1 MKKLE
6 DLEFNLTKD
15 MSYTLINALKVK
27 EQLNGKI
34 TEEERLELE
43 KEFNTLKN
51 TFIRQFK
58 HNNKKEID
66 LYNQIKKKKNRLVK
80 AYLKKN

>member
-6 DLEFNLTKD
+6 DLKFNLTKD

-27 EQLNGKI
+27 ERLNGKI
-34 TEEERLELE
+34 TDDERVELE
-43 KEFNTLKN
+43 KEFDTLKN
-51 TFIRQFK
+51 TFISQFK

-66 LYNQIKKKKNRLVK
+66 LHNKIKKEEK
-80 AYLKKN
+80 

>member
-1 MKKLE
+1 MKKLD

-27 EQLNGKI
+27 ERLNDKI
-34 TEEERLELE
+34 TDEERVELE

-51 TFIRQFK
+51 TFISQFK

-66 LYNQIKKKKNRLVK
+66 LIRLFK
-80 AYLKKN
+80 TK

>member
-6 DLEFNLTKD
+6 DLRFNLTKN
-15 MSYTLINALKVK
+15 MSYTLINALKIK
-27 EQLNGKI
+27 KRLKGKI
-34 TEEERLELE
+34 TDEERVELE

-66 LYNQIKKKKNRLVK
+66 VYNKIKKEEK
-80 AYLKKN
+80 

>member
-6 DLEFNLTKD
+6 DLRFNLTKD

-27 EQLNGKI
+27 ERLNDKI
-34 TEEERLELE
+34 TDEERVELE
-43 KEFNTLKN
+43 KEFNNLKN
-51 TFIRQFK
+51 TFISQFK

-66 LYNQIKKKKNRLVK
+66 LYNKI
-80 AYLKKN
+80 

>member
-27 EQLNGKI
+27 ERLNDKI
-34 TEEERLELE
+34 TDEERAELE
-43 KEFNTLKN
+43 KEFNALKN
-51 TFIRQFK
+51 KFINQFK
-58 HNNKKEID
+58 RSNKKEID
-66 LYNQIKKKKNRLVK
+66 LYNRLKNV
-80 AYLKKN
+80 

>member
-27 EQLNGKI
+27 ERLNGKI
-34 TEEERLELE
+34 DEEERVELE

-51 TFIRQFK
+51 AFISQFK
-58 HNNKKEID
+58 LNNKKEID
-66 LYNQIKKKKNRLVK
+66 LYNKIKKEEK
-80 AYLKKN
+80 

>member
-6 DLEFNLTKD
+6 DLRFNLTKD

-27 EQLNGKI
+27 ERLNDNI
-34 TEEERLELE
+34 TDEERVELE

-51 TFIRQFK
+51 TFISQFK

-66 LYNQIKKKKNRLVK
+66 LYNKIKKEEK
-80 AYLKKN
+80 

>member
-27 EQLNGKI
+27 ERLSDKI
-34 TEEERLELE
+34 TDEERVELE

-51 TFIRQFK
+51 IFISQFK

-66 LYNQIKKKKNRLVK
+66 LYNKFSNNQSNV
-80 AYLKKN
+80 

>member
-6 DLEFNLTKD
+6 DLRFNLTKD

-27 EQLNGKI
+27 ERLNDNI
-34 TEEERLELE
+34 TDKERVELE

-51 TFIRQFK
+51 TFISQFK
-58 HNNKKEID
+58 QNNKKEID
-66 LYNQIKKKKNRLVK
+66 LYNKIKKEEK
-80 AYLKKN
+80 

>member
-6 DLEFNLTKD
+6 DLRFNLTKD
-15 MSYTLINALKVK
+15 MSYTLINALKIK
-27 EQLNGKI
+27 ERLEKGK
-34 TEEERLELE
+34 TDEEERVELE

-51 TFIRQFK
+51 TFISQFK

-66 LYNQIKKKKNRLVK
+66 LYNKIKKEDN
-80 AYLKKN
+80 